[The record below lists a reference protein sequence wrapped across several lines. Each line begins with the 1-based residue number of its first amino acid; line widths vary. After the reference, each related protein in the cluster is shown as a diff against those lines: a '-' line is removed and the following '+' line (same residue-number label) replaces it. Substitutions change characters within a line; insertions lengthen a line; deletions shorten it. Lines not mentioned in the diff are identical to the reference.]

1 MWYSSFL
8 NSRHLL
14 CFLMSLPLMLSSLD
28 DLVWFLWPFHI
39 RYPCYPC
46 YHCIIYIF
54 FCWFIWSML
63 EGGVVNINS
72 CKSLVMT
79 GFTCVTLRIII
90 NLIGLVKSI
99 LILYHNKENPNLSYL
114 GIFPH
119 LFIIILYNFSL
130 FCFMFQSH
138 ASIY

>member
-1 MWYSSFL
+1 MVLFLSEFTPLALFSHVTASYAFLSWWFGMIFLTLSYSLS
-8 NSRHLL
+8 LL
-14 CFLMSLPLMLSSLD
+14 SL
-28 DLVWFLWPFHI
+28 
-39 RYPCYPC
+39 

-63 EGGVVNINS
+63 EGGVVNINY